1 MIINVVLISV
11 SIELFADDLIKAGKC
26 TLLQCSAEQS
36 SGLFSIPTIFCYY
49 LIFNRHSDRA
59 CLYIDCDY
67 VVRFH
72 QGGYVFTLFVCL
84 FVCLL
89 NYAKTTKLV
98 EGCHMAA
105 EKDSGSRRDNHK
117 CIRSSMYHVSQKT
130 GHLNCP

>member
-1 MIINVVLISV
+1 M
-11 SIELFADDLIKAGKC
+11 
-26 TLLQCSAEQS
+26 
-36 SGLFSIPTIFCYY
+36 FS
-49 LIFNRHSDRA
+49 L
-59 CLYIDCDY
+59 
-67 VVRFH
+67 
-72 QGGYVFTLFVCL
+72 CL

-105 EKDSGSRRDNHK
+105 EKDFGSRRDNHK